1 MTYFCSRDTAY
12 RDPFGAVA
20 ENTAVHFRLHL
31 PRALGCRG
39 AFLRL
44 HKAGDPERQEGL
56 FWAGEDGDGGEWW
69 ECHFAPNAVGIFFYD
84 FLLQTDGGWKTL
96 SAGFRGGADLCDGGD
111 IREMWQLTCYDKQF
125 KTPDWLAGGVMYQIF
140 PDRFYNSGTP
150 KTETRTDRVLHERFD
165 EEVGWKPDFMGR
177 VHNDDFFGGD
187 LKGIEQKLDYLSSL
201 GVTCLYLNPIF
212 EAFSNHRY
220 DTACYE
226 RVDGLLGSE
235 DDLRAL
241 CAAAKER
248 GMRVLLDGVFSHTG
262 DDSVYFNRYGR
273 YDTLGAFQSKE
284 SPYFSW
290 YRFHNW
296 PESYQSW
303 WGIDVLPEVEETD
316 PGYLDYMTG
325 EGGILRRWIKC
336 GTAGWRLDVADEL
349 PDPFLFALRATVKAE
364 DPDALVLGEV
374 WEDASRKESYGAL
387 RPYLLGGQL
396 DSVMNYPFAAAIMNF
411 LRGGD
416 AGWFYDAVERICEHY
431 PPQVTRLLMNHI
443 GTHDTPRALTALA
456 GEPDDGRDRYWKAE
470 HPLTDEQ
477 RAHGKRLLK
486 LAAVLQYCLPGVPSV
501 YYGDE
506 AGMEGYGDPFCRRP
520 YPWGREDAELVAW
533 YRALGEMRKTA
544 RLQDD
549 GFEALSTPEDVAAFV
564 RTRNGAPSLVCAVNR
579 SGEEREVEVSFP
591 VDGFSHVF
599 GTFTPSKNGVK
610 LPAFGCLILF

>member
-1 MTYFCSRDTAY
+1 MTYFCSRDSAY
-12 RDPFGAVA
+12 RDPQGAVA

-31 PRALGCRG
+31 PRTLGCRG
-39 AFLRL
+39 VWLRL
-44 HKAGDPERQEGL
+44 HTAGEPERQDGL
-56 FWAGEDGDGGEWW
+56 LWAGEDKTGGEWW
-69 ECHFAPNAVGIFFYD
+69 ECHFSPEKPAVYFYD
-84 FLLQTDGGWKTL
+84 FLLQTDSGWKTL
-96 SAGFRGGADLCDGGD
+96 SEGFRGVAELFDGGD
-111 IREMWQLTCYDKQF
+111 IHRMWQLTCYAFDF

-140 PDRFYNSGTP
+140 PDRFYNSGVP
-150 KTETRTDRVLHERFD
+150 KTETRTDRVMHERFD
-165 EEVGWKPDFMGR
+165 EDVFWRPDFMGR

-187 LKGIEQKLDYLSSL
+187 LKGIEQKLDYLASL

-226 RVDGLLGSE
+226 RVDGLLGTE
-235 DDLRAL
+235 DDLRSL
-241 CAAAKER
+241 CAAAKKR

-296 PESYQSW
+296 PENYQAW

-316 PGYLDYMTG
+316 AAYLDYITG
-325 EGGILRRWIKC
+325 ENGILRRWIRC

-349 PDPFLFALRATVKAE
+349 PDPFLFALRRAVKAE
-364 DPDALVLGEV
+364 NPDALVLGEV
-374 WEDASRKESYGAL
+374 WEDASCKESYGAL

-396 DSVMNYPFAAAIMNF
+396 DSVMNYPFAAAIQNF

-431 PPQVTRLLMNHI
+431 PPQVVRLLMNHI

-456 GEPDDGRDRYWKAE
+456 GEPDEGRDRVWKAE
-470 HPLTDEQ
+470 HPLSEEQ

-486 LAAVLQYCLPGVPSV
+486 LAVVLQYCLPGVPSV

-520 YPWGREDAELVAW
+520 YPWGNEDTDLIEW

-544 RLQDD
+544 ALSDD
-549 GFEALSTPEDVAAFV
+549 GFAALKTDEDVVAFTRV
-564 RTRNGAPSLVCAVNR
+564 REGETSLLCVVNR
-579 SGEEREVEVSFP
+579 SDAEKEVEIP
-591 VDGFSHVF
+591 FSTNDFSRFFGVF
-599 GTFTPSKNGVK
+599 EPTKSGVK
-610 LPAFGCLILF
+610 LPPFGCLILF